1 MNRLTPYAAVLLRI
15 AVGLIFLH
23 HGIQKL
29 HMGAAGVAGFFHG
42 AGIPF
47 STVFAY
53 IVIAL
58 ETVGAVLLIL
68 GVIPRIIAIGYVIEM
83 LVAIFVV
90 ILPSHPQLP
99 ELEALLCAGSL
110 SLVASGGGPLSLQGL
125 MRKT

>member
-1 MNRLTPYAAVLLRI
+1 MSRFTPYAAVLLRI

-29 HMGAAGVAGFFHG
+29 HMGAAGVSGFFHG

-47 STVFAY
+47 STLFAY
-53 IVIAL
+53 VVITW
-58 ETVGAVLLIL
+58 ETAGAVLLIL
-68 GVIPRIIAIGYVIEM
+68 GVVPRIVAIGYVIEM

-99 ELEALLCAGSL
+99 ELEALLGVASL

-125 MRKT
+125 MKKN

>member
-47 STVFAY
+47 STMFAY

-58 ETVGAVLLIL
+58 ETAGAVLLIL

-90 ILPSHPQLP
+90 ILPSHQLP

-125 MRKT
+125 MKKA

>member
-1 MNRLTPYAAVLLRI
+1 MSRFTPYAAVLLRV
-15 AVGLIFLH
+15 AVGLVFLH

-29 HMGAAGVAGFFHG
+29 HLGVGGVSGFFHG

-47 STVFAY
+47 STAFAY
-53 IVIAL
+53 IVIAW
-58 ETVGAVLLIL
+58 ETVGAALLIL

-99 ELEALLCAGSL
+99 ELEALLCAGAL
-110 SLVASGGGPLSLQGL
+110 SLVASGGGPLSLQGFL
-125 MRKT
+125 KKS

>member
-1 MNRLTPYAAVLLRI
+1 MNRFTPYAAVVLRI
-15 AVGLIFLH
+15 AVGLVFLH
-23 HGIQKL
+23 HGLMKL
-29 HMGAAGVAGFFHG
+29 HMGVPGIAGFFHG

-47 STVFAY
+47 STIFAY
-53 IVIAL
+53 VVTAW

-90 ILPSHPQLP
+90 ILPSHQQLP
-99 ELEALLCAGSL
+99 ELEALLAAGSL

-125 MRKT
+125 MKRS

>member
-1 MNRLTPYAAVLLRI
+1 MNRFTPYAAVVLRV
-15 AVGLIFLH
+15 AVGLVFLH

-29 HMGAAGVAGFFHG
+29 HLGVGGVSGFFHG

-53 IVIAL
+53 VVIGW
-58 ETVGAVLLIL
+58 ETIGAVLLIL
-68 GVIPRIIAIGYVIEM
+68 GIIPRIVAIGYVIEM

-90 ILPSHPQLP
+90 ILPSHQQLP
-99 ELEALLCAGSL
+99 ELEALLCAASL

-125 MRKT
+125 MKKS